1 MELTSTS
8 NGSESQ
14 TSSRTPGHTSTK
26 RIVYECALVIALA
39 INVVLCGLLALF
51 IPMVALHTNGIIFAG
66 HCFWIG
72 IPNARLVYLRLHP
85 AGINRRNKI
94 LAALY
99 YYAIVAASLGIATYS
114 KDCYEPCVAKAHV
127 TFTIISLITLIGGFV
142 ILAINFVNLGLPSS
156 HPSNQYDN
164 NQPPSTSSVAINAVV
179 AIFYVFFFC
188 VFIHCIVV
196 YCRIPNTL
204 IGRDNTSL
212 PVQLTQEG
220 VIFGTDQEYNFYHP
234 DVDDVKV

>member
-72 IPNARLVYLRLHP
+72 IP
-85 AGINRRNKI
+85 
-94 LAALY
+94 
-99 YYAIVAASLGIATYS
+99 AIVAASLGIATYS
-114 KDCYEPCVAKAHV
+114 KDCYEPCVAKAHL